1 MYRGKDWKLGLIA
14 RRREKSCNWVPEK
27 EMKASKNLKKVQ
39 KEETGTIKTSSDC
52 STTTTNKI

>member
-27 EMKASKNLKKVQ
+27 EMKASKNLKKGA
-39 KEETGTIKTSSDC
+39 ERGDWD
-52 STTTTNKI
+52 NKN